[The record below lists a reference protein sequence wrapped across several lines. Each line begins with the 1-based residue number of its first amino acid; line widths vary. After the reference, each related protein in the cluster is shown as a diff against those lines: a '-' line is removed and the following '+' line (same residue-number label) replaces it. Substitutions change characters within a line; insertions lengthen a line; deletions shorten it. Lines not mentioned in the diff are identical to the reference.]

1 MNLKIVRTIYAKE
14 MLDMFR
20 DRRSLISMIVV
31 PVIAMPGIFTVVHY
45 FTENLG
51 KKAIQ
56 ESRLIGVSANVAPQ
70 SVRDALQSAGFTIA
84 PQTDARAAVE
94 KKSVAA
100 AIDKEQGTDG
110 GAQIVIFVDKTRE
123 ASSIAGEKIAA
134 VLDRLKLDQVRGSL
148 RGLGVSEGVL
158 DPFTV
163 TSINVAP
170 EQKMAGFILGSV
182 LGYAVL
188 LLMFTGGMYPAID
201 MTAGEKERHTLE
213 PLLASPASRE
223 EIILGKIFAV
233 TTASFLTAM
242 LTIASLLVSIQR
254 MGMGRGGADLEKL
267 VSRASP
273 DAGTVALV
281 LLTLV
286 PTALFAA
293 SVMIAIAL
301 FARGFKEA
309 QSLLTPV
316 VMVVVVPAV
325 VGMLPGLELN
335 VGLALIPVFNVSQL
349 IKEIVLGEYSKLS
362 FLTAFASNVFY
373 ALVAFWISVRIFKT
387 ESVLFRS

>member
-1 MNLKIVRTIYAKE
+1 MTFRMVKTIYLKE

-31 PVIAMPGIFTVVHY
+31 PVLAVPSLFAVVHY
-45 FTENLG
+45 FTQNLG
-51 KKAIQ
+51 KKAQ
-56 ESRLIGVSANVAPQ
+56 NESARVGISASVSQPGLTGALK
-70 SVRDALQSAGFTIA
+70 SVGFELV

-94 KKSVAA
+94 NKSVAA
-100 AIDKEQGTDG
+100 SLDLTRAADGTG
-110 GAQIVIFVDKTRE
+110 QIVIYVDKTRE
-123 ASSIAGEKIAA
+123 ASSIAAERLTAF
-134 VLDRLKLDQVRGSL
+134 LERLKLEQVKSSL
-148 RGLGVSEGVL
+148 RGLGVSERVL
-158 DPFTV
+158 NPFTV
-163 TSINVAP
+163 KSTNVAP
-170 EQKMAGFILGSV
+170 AKKMAGFILGSV

-201 MTAGEKERHTLE
+201 MTAGEKERHTME
-213 PLLASPASRE
+213 TLLASPASRE
-223 EIILGKIFAV
+223 EIVLGKVLAT

-242 LTIASLLVSIQR
+242 LTIASILISIQR
-254 MGMGRGGADLEKL
+254 AGLGQGGGEFERL
-267 VSRASP
+267 VSRAAP
-273 DAGTVALV
+273 DASTVVLV
-281 LLTLV
+281 LLTLL

-316 VMVVVVPAV
+316 VMAVVVPAV
-325 VGMLPGLELN
+325 VGMLPGIELN

-349 IKEIVLGEYSKLS
+349 IKEIVLGEFSHLA
-362 FLTAFASNVFY
+362 FLAAFLSNVFY
-373 ALVAFWISVRIFKT
+373 ALVAFWFSVRIFKT